1 MRNNVASD
9 DDFDDLDEWIAPT
22 QVAAT
27 QPRVS
32 TSTGVAAVYDAER
45 PARAVKD
52 AVDERVLCA
61 VCSLNLTMW
70 TIQDR
75 AVHMNACVDAMT
87 TAQNKYHCPTCTKE
101 LTDYN
106 EQRRMAHVN
115 MCLDRLQMRAA
126 QQESIA
132 KSAGGGVEAEPP
144 STVESV
150 AVQDEPDPN
159 AYNCMI
165 CGVNLTEKDLTARI
179 RHMKQCGQRF
189 GVRPSDVA
197 ALQREHEHDQ
207 LSVTKAGQTI
217 STESATIT
225 SATATTEVLADDA
238 QTDTSSSSTNAFAVM
253 MRASSSTSSSSVLS
267 NTLGCVGQVVSNA
280 FDVLMK
286 SSKTQTV
293 LSSAS
298 VTTSGSSFRSNPQP
312 FSKKRRLG
320 AGATPSGTQWSSS
333 SSSSSTSRRFSC
345 PDFKRIKGTHPSFI
359 VDGFKYASKAL
370 SSVYFLTHFHSDH
383 YTGLEKKSFDCGIIY
398 CNQITAALVV
408 QELRIDSKWVHP
420 VPMNTPVVIHD
431 VQVTFMDANH
441 CPGAAII
448 LFCLKNGQAYLHTG
462 DFRYDKKMLSYAP
475 LQKYIPP
482 PGAPPSTTAMTRLD
496 GVYLD
501 TTYANPKYTFPTQQ
515 AAIDHTLELLV
526 TKHAVSDNKILFLFG
541 SYSIGK
547 ERLFMEV
554 AAKYERKVCVSTAK
568 LKFISTFGWPED
580 QMKLLTIE
588 PSATNLHVVPM
599 SDLKMEH
606 LTTLLQ
612 KHRLRFREIVAFR
625 PTGWTFSKSN
635 TGASISTCR
644 TDASGAIRIYG
655 IPYSEH
661 SSFVELTEFVQAM
674 NPHVIIPT
682 VNCYTEQQAK
692 KQVDLLRH
700 DSDDTTSGNGQQ
712 VLVYLCLEAR
722 KTASS
727 NASSA
732 AAIGFSDAQK
742 KNVARPF
749 RRKRYVEKPQ
759 REPSVVAGQPE
770 GELWKRTLVAAADCL
785 DRDELPLAIETR
797 KRNGSRR
804 VTWTSAQLEPL
815 EFAHLLPICVNG
827 LQDALELYPTFA
839 FDAAMALLESSGKAD
854 DTRVLLLFQQ
864 LAVCDDVDD
873 ALTEYYRSILPL
885 CNILQD
891 KHLGTGDDATKALVA
906 ETLETTEAYGK
917 DDAHLLIQHMK
928 LLQAQRISSPS
939 SSHRSLLQGATRN
952 ASKGTGVADRLPTP
966 TQHVTCALLSPW
978 SRLAWKPSADEFAA
992 ADKLD
997 ELRSASPRS
1006 RVCSRFDRDCC
1017 FVVARL
1023 RFVDTL
1029 RDGLPM

>member
-1 MRNNVASD
+1 MRNNVVSDDD

-45 PARAVKD
+45 SARAVKA

-75 AVHMNACVDAMT
+75 AVHMNACIDATT

-132 KSAGGGVEAEPP
+132 KSAGGGVEAELPN
-144 STVESV
+144 TIESV
-150 AVQDEPDPN
+150 AVQDELDPN

-207 LSVTKAGQTI
+207 LSATEAEQTI
-217 STESATIT
+217 STESAAIT
-225 SATATTEVLADDA
+225 SATATIEVLADDA

-253 MRASSSTSSSSVLS
+253 MRASSSTPSSSVLS
-267 NTLGCVGQVVSNA
+267 NALGCVGQVVSNA

-286 SSKTQTV
+286 SSKTQAV

-298 VTTSGSSFRSNPQP
+298 GTTSGSSFRSNPQP

-320 AGATPSGTQWSSS
+320 AGSTSSGTQWSS

-420 VPMNTPVVIHD
+420 VPMNTPVMIHD

-448 LFCLKNGQAYLHTG
+448 LFRLKNGQAYLHTG

-501 TTYANPKYTFPTQQ
+501 TT
-515 AAIDHTLELLV
+515 
-526 TKHAVSDNKILFLFG
+526 ILFLFG

-554 AAKYERKVCVSTAK
+554 AAKYERKVCVSKAK
-568 LKFISTFGWPED
+568 LKFISTFGWLED

-599 SDLKMEH
+599 NDLKMEH
-606 LTTLLQ
+606 LTGLLQ

-635 TGASISTCR
+635 TSASISTCR

-661 SSFVELTEFVQAM
+661 SSFAELTEFVQVM

-682 VNCYTEQQAK
+682 VNCCTEQQAK
-692 KQVDLLRH
+692 KQVDLLRQSAFH
-700 DSDDTTSGNGQQ
+700 SI
-712 VLVYLCLEAR
+712 
-722 KTASS
+722 S
-727 NASSA
+727 N
-732 AAIGFSDAQK
+732 
-742 KNVARPF
+742 
-749 RRKRYVEKPQ
+749 
-759 REPSVVAGQPE
+759 
-770 GELWKRTLVAAADCL
+770 
-785 DRDELPLAIETR
+785 
-797 KRNGSRR
+797 
-804 VTWTSAQLEPL
+804 
-815 EFAHLLPICVNG
+815 
-827 LQDALELYPTFA
+827 
-839 FDAAMALLESSGKAD
+839 
-854 DTRVLLLFQQ
+854 LFQQ
-864 LAVCDDVDD
+864 
-873 ALTEYYRSILPL
+873 
-885 CNILQD
+885 
-891 KHLGTGDDATKALVA
+891 
-906 ETLETTEAYGK
+906 
-917 DDAHLLIQHMK
+917 
-928 LLQAQRISSPS
+928 QR
-939 SSHRSLLQGATRN
+939 
-952 ASKGTGVADRLPTP
+952 
-966 TQHVTCALLSPW
+966 
-978 SRLAWKPSADEFAA
+978 
-992 ADKLD
+992 
-997 ELRSASPRS
+997 
-1006 RVCSRFDRDCC
+1006 
-1017 FVVARL
+1017 
-1023 RFVDTL
+1023 
-1029 RDGLPM
+1029 